1 MKIRKVR
8 SEGLQHLSYF
18 ISSEDEAL
26 VIDPRRDCQV
36 YLDIAHEE
44 EVAITW
50 ILETHRN
57 EDYVIGSR
65 ELKHYVPDARIGH
78 SDATQFEYGESLADG
93 ETVQVGAM
101 KVNCINTPGH
111 TPDSMVYAVS
121 DAGTSDDP
129 IVAFTGDT
137 LFVNETG
144 RTDLVDKDRTA
155 EFARVLYDSIHDK
168 VLPLGD
174 SVIIYPAHGAGSVCG
189 GAIGAREFST
199 IGYEKSNNIWLSM
212 DEDQFIEEK
221 LSQELILSPYFSR
234 CERLNTSGPPLL
246 AEMEEPKSLTVDAF
260 EKIIDIE
267 GNVVIDMR
275 SPKHF
280 VNGHIPS
287 SISLELDHMGL
298 FVGWVLEENQRF
310 AYVLQNNAD
319 FERASAILYRVGL
332 DNTIGYLAQGYSG
345 WEKRG
350 KTTET
355 TRSYDI
361 EKFKQLVDE
370 DAVKVL
376 DIRQPHEYAGEGFP
390 GAIQIPLSNF
400 IHRMDELDKSESY
413 ATLCPSGIRSLTA
426 ASLLQ
431 RANFENVGIP
441 LEGMIGWNKKGYS
454 AE

>member
-1 MKIRKVR
+1 
-8 SEGLQHLSYF
+8 
-18 ISSEDEAL
+18 
-26 VIDPRRDCQV
+26 V

-78 SDATQFEYGESLADG
+78 SDATKFEYGESLADG
-93 ETVQVGAM
+93 EDLQVGAM
-101 KVNCINTPGH
+101 KVECINTPGH

-121 DAGTSDDP
+121 DTSTSDDP

-144 RTDLVDKDRTA
+144 RTDLVDQDRTA
-155 EFARVLYDSIHDK
+155 EFARVLYSSIHDK

-174 SVIIYPAHGAGSVCG
+174 GVIIHPAHGAGSVCG
-189 GAIGAREFST
+189 GAIGAREIST

-212 DEDQFIEEK
+212 DEDQFVEEK

-234 CERLNTSGPPLL
+234 CERLNTKGPPLL

-260 EKIIDIE
+260 EKILDIE
-267 GNVVIDMR
+267 GNVVIDTR
-275 SPKHF
+275 SPNQF
-280 VNGHIPS
+280 VKGHISS
-287 SISLELDHMGL
+287 SISLDLDHMGL
-298 FVGWVLEENQRF
+298 FVGWVLEEDQRF

-319 FERASAILYRVGL
+319 FDRASAMLYRVGL
-332 DNTIGYLAQGYSG
+332 DNIIGYLATGYPG
-345 WEKRG
+345 WEKKG
-350 KTTET
+350 KDIET
-355 TRSYDI
+355 THNYDI
-361 EKFKQLVDE
+361 EEFKRLVDE
-370 DAVKVL
+370 GAVKVL
-376 DIRQPHEYAGEGFP
+376 DVRQPHEYTGEGFP
-390 GAIQIPLSNF
+390 GARPIPLSNF
-400 IHRMDELDKSESY
+400 IHRMDELKKSESY

-431 RANFENVGIP
+431 RAGFDHVGIP